1 MAQQTDD
8 AKNAHTQPLLESAK
22 FEFSQEGNCVIG
34 EGDEFLEISCVS
46 SLGIDREEGKCH
58 FFILKT
64 ECWAI
69 EDVNDL
75 KKLFDRIEKT
85 IKNKKGI

>member
-1 MAQQTDD
+1 MIEEI
-8 AKNAHTQPLLESAK
+8 LLENAK
-22 FEFSQEGNCVIG
+22 FEFSQEGNCISG

-64 ECWAI
+64 EMWSI
-69 EDVNDL
+69 SNVEEL
-75 KKLFDRIEKT
+75 KKLFDRIEKS
-85 IKNKKGI
+85 IKK

>member
-1 MAQQTDD
+1 MVQQTDD
-8 AKNAHTQPLLESAK
+8 AKNADIQPLLESAK
-22 FEFSQEGNCVIG
+22 FEFSQEGNCVMG
-34 EGDEFLEISCVS
+34 EDALESLEISCVS
-46 SLGIDREEGKCH
+46 SLGIDREEGKSY

-85 IKNKKGI
+85 IKK

>member
-1 MAQQTDD
+1 MAQQTHIS
-8 AKNAHTQPLLESAK
+8 KMETTQPLLELAK
-22 FEFSQEGNCVIG
+22 FEFSQEGNCVMG
-34 EGDEFLEISCVS
+34 EDASEFLEISCVS
-46 SLGIDREEGKCH
+46 SLGIDREEGKSY

-75 KKLFDRIEKT
+75 KELFDRIEKS
-85 IKNKKGI
+85 IKK

>member
-1 MAQQTDD
+1 MESI
-8 AKNAHTQPLLESAK
+8 LLESAR

-46 SLGIDREEGKCH
+46 SLGVDREEGKCH

-64 ECWAI
+64 EMWSI
-69 EDVNDL
+69 SNVEEL
-75 KKLFDRIEKT
+75 KKLFDRIEKC
-85 IKNKKGI
+85 IKK

>member
-1 MAQQTDD
+1 MSITSV
-8 AKNAHTQPLLESAK
+8 QPILLENAK
-22 FEFSQEGNCVIG
+22 FEFSQEGNCVEG

-64 ECWAI
+64 ECWSI
-69 EDVNDL
+69 SDVDEL
-75 KKLFDRIEKT
+75 KKLFDRIEKS
-85 IKNKKGI
+85 ILKQI